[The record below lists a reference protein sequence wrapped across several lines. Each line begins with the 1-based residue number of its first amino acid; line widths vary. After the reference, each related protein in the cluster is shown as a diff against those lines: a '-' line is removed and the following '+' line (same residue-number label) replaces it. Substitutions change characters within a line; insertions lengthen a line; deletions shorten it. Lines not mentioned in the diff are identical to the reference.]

1 MYWNAIEKPLVP
13 WGATLQKVMR
23 KLRLPALCGETIYV
37 ATDYSGAHKASQY
50 EVLSVLY
57 CDIQHSREWLLIQ
70 RGFREQFLPDGRRM
84 SFKGLNDRYK
94 SNSLIPF
101 LKGADQIHGVSVSFV
116 ISKRI
121 GSLVGGDAL
130 ISEFQTRA
138 SLVGKWSPTMLE
150 QMLRVVHLVSLL
162 IGGLAKQGQ
171 NIYWLSDEDALFD
184 TQARQEDMAK
194 IMSSFT
200 SHYIPHPLGELGI
213 ATTKIDEGD
222 RIEEDLVA
230 IPDLVAGA
238 LSEMTTTL
246 ASSIGSYIPGNIA
259 VPFFGEFSE
268 KTEQI
273 LSWIWEDRHPLTRV
287 VLLAEDRGDKGYAV
301 SRFSMPET

>member
-1 MYWNAIEKPLVP
+1 MP
-13 WGATLQKVMR
+13 WGATLHKVMR
-23 KLRLPALCGETIYV
+23 ALRLPALDGESIYV
-37 ATDYSGAHKASQY
+37 ASDYSGAHKNSQY

-101 LKGADQIHGVSVSFV
+101 LKGADQIHGVCVSLV

-121 GSLVGGDAL
+121 GSLVGGERL
-130 ISEFQTRA
+130 ISEFPTRA
-138 SLVGKWSPTMLE
+138 GLVGKWSPPLLE
-150 QMLRVVHLVSLL
+150 QMLRIVHLVSIL
-162 IGGLAKQGQ
+162 IGGLAKKGQ
-171 NIYWLSDEDALFD
+171 NIYWLSDEDPLFD

-200 SHYIPHPLGELGI
+200 SHYIQHPLGELGI

-222 RIEEDLVA
+222 RIEEDLTA

-238 LSEMTTTL
+238 LSEMATML

-259 VPFFGEFSE
+259 VPFFGKFSQ

-273 LSWIWEDRHPLTRV
+273 LSWVREDHHPLTRV
-287 VLLAEDRGDKGYAV
+287 VLLAEDRGEKGYTV
-301 SRFSMPET
+301 SRFSMSEI